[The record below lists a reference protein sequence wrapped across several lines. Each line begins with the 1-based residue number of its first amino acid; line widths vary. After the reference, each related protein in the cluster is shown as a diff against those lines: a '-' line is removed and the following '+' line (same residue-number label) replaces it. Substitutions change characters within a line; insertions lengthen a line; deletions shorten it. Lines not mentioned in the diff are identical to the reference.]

1 MPQTKHVFTR
11 ADIEAIRNAVKEKY
25 GSEADL
31 AREAGINQPSSINQY
46 CKGQTRSCTR
56 ATWDK
61 LFRVIAPFYA
71 EQPPGG
77 AERAAEVAEPQA
89 PYNCCPTGI
98 ISFYGIPVE
107 RISSAISTAPFLTEE
122 QKKHLIYEIFKG

>member
-1 MPQTKHVFTR
+1 MPQTKHVFTP
-11 ADIEAIRNAVKEKY
+11 ADIEAIRSAVKEKY

-46 CKGQTRSCTR
+46 CKGLTRSCTR

-61 LFRVIAPFYA
+61 LCRVIAPFYA
-71 EQPPGG
+71 GPRPPE
-77 AERAAEVAEPQA
+77 AKCAAEVADPRA
-89 PYNCCPTGI
+89 PYACCATDI
-98 ISFYGIPVE
+98 ISAYGIPVE
-107 RISSAISTAPFLTEE
+107 RISSAISAASFLTEE

>member
-1 MPQTKHVFTR
+1 MPQTKHVFTP
-11 ADIEAIRNAVKEKY
+11 ADIEAIRNAVREKY

-71 EQPPGG
+71 EPLPQEAG
-77 AERAAEVAEPQA
+77 AVEAAEPRA
-89 PYNCCPTGI
+89 PYSCCTTGI
-98 ISFYGIPVE
+98 IGLYGIPVE
-107 RISSAISTAPFLTEE
+107 RISSAISAASFLTEE

>member
-1 MPQTKHVFTR
+1 MPQTKHVFTP
-11 ADIEAIRNAVKEKY
+11 ADIEAMRNAVKEKY

-31 AREAGINQPSSINQY
+31 ARDAGINQPSSINQY

-61 LFRVIAPFYA
+61 LFRVIAPFYTDPLPQDA
-71 EQPPGG
+71 ECAVG
-77 AERAAEVAEPQA
+77 VAEPRA
-89 PYNCCPTGI
+89 PYSCCGTDI
-98 ISFYGIPVE
+98 ISLYGIPVE

>member
-1 MPQTKHVFTR
+1 MPQTKHVFTP
-11 ADIEAIRNAVKEKY
+11 ADIEAMRSAVKEKY

-71 EQPPGG
+71 DSPPLE
-77 AERAAEVAEPQA
+77 ADAFEVAEPRA
-89 PYNCCPTGI
+89 PYTCCANDI
-98 ISFYGIPVE
+98 INLYGIPVE

>member
-1 MPQTKHVFTR
+1 MPQTKHVFTP

-31 AREAGINQPSSINQY
+31 ARDAGINQPSSINQY

-61 LFRVIAPFYA
+61 LFRVIAPFYTDPLPSDA
-71 EQPPGG
+71 EC
-77 AERAAEVAEPQA
+77 AVEVAEPQA
-89 PYNCCPTGI
+89 PCIRVATDI
-98 ISFYGIPVE
+98 ISLYGIPVE
-107 RISSAISTAPFLTEE
+107 RISSAISAASFLTEE

>member
-1 MPQTKHVFTR
+1 MAQTKHVFTP
-11 ADIEAIRNAVKEKY
+11 ADIAAIRTAVREKY

-61 LFRVIAPFYA
+61 LLRVIAPFYA
-71 EQPPGG
+71 NQPPP
-77 AERAAEVAEPQA
+77 AECAIEVTEPQA
-89 PYNCCPTGI
+89 PGVRVATDI
-98 ISFYGIPVE
+98 IGLYGIPVE
-107 RISSAISTAPFLTEE
+107 RISSAISAAPFLTEE
-122 QKKHLIYEIFKG
+122 QKKYLIYEIFKG